1 VFAACANHPD
11 REALGVCIRCHRL
24 VCAECV
30 TRIDGINHCAR
41 CLEATSE
48 ARRSAA
54 PRPTSRASEIAS
66 TAMLGAALALSVWV
80 LLLLVIPHA

>member
-1 VFAACANHPD
+1 MYAACANHAD
-11 REALGVCIRCHRL
+11 REALGVCVRCHKL

-30 TRIDGINHCAR
+30 TRIDGINHCVG
-41 CLEATSE
+41 CLEAMSA

-66 TAMLGAALALSVWV
+66 TAILGGALALSIWV
-80 LLLLVIPHA
+80 LLLLVIPHV